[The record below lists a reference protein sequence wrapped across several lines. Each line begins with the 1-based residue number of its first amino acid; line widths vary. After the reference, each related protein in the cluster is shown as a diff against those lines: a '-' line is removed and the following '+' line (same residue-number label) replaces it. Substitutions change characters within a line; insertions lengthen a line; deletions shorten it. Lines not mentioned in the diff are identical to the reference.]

1 MKALP
6 LALVALIGL
15 TLGANAQCASG
26 YTQLNNVFACQQN
39 TTGAP
44 VVTSPSTASGTT
56 GTAFSYQITA
66 TNSPTSYSASGLP
79 SPLSVNTATGLITG
93 TPNSTFS
100 GNVTLGATNGTGTG
114 NETLALTI
122 NAAVNPPVIT
132 SPTTLSC
139 MVGTGCNYHITAT
152 NSPTSYGAS
161 NLPAS
166 LGVNTSTGTISGTPT
181 ASGSSTVGLSATNA
195 GGTGTQNL
203 ALTIAAA
210 GSGTISFGADG
221 GYNASASTSV
231 VLNTPAG
238 VANGDL
244 MFMIVTSQ
252 TALTDPVETPNTPPG
267 WTVVARLANAFDPT
281 YGNFTTALFSRTAS
295 SEPASYT
302 VTMPGSGLAYAA
314 IDGNI
319 RNYKTSSGSISV
331 KAVSSKANT
340 SNGTTCVVPAISET
354 WQSGEW
360 AFYVGMNDL
369 SSPTSLSPATLS
381 HVVTAGSGIAD
392 FYRWGDFAPASA
404 PAAQTFTAGNS
415 GAMTCIGVT
424 FR

>member
-1 MKALP
+1 MKS
-6 LALVALIGL
+6 LAIAFTALIAL
-15 TLGANAQCASG
+15 TVGANAQCATG
-26 YTQLNNVFACQQN
+26 YTQLSNVFACQQN

-44 VVTSPSTASGTT
+44 VVTSPSTASGTA
-56 GTAFSYQITA
+56 GMAFSYQITA
-66 TNSPTSYSASGLP
+66 TNSPTSYSATGLP
-79 SPLSVNTATGLITG
+79 SPLGVNTGTGLISG
-93 TPNSTFS
+93 TPTAPFS

-122 NAAVNPPVIT
+122 AAAGSPPVIN
-132 SPTTLSC
+132 SPTTASGT
-139 MVGTGCNYHITAT
+139 VGTGFTYHITAT
-152 NSPTSYGAS
+152 NMPTSYGAS
-161 NLPAS
+161 NLPAP
-166 LGVNTSTGTISGTPT
+166 LGINTSTGTISGTPT
-181 ASGSSTVGLSATNA
+181 AASSSTVGLSATNGA
-195 GGTGTQNL
+195 GTGTQNL

-221 GYNASASTSV
+221 GYNASASQSV
-231 VLNTPAG
+231 VLSTPAG

-244 MFMIVTSQ
+244 MFMVVTSQ
-252 TALTDPVETPNTPPG
+252 TALTDPVETPNTPAG
-267 WTVVARLANAFDPT
+267 WTVVARLANALDPV

-319 RNYKTSSGSISV
+319 RNYKTSSGSIAV

-369 SSPTSLSPATLS
+369 GSPTALSPATLS

-392 FYRWGDFAPASA
+392 FYRWGDYAPASA
-404 PAAQTFTAGNS
+404 PVAQTFTAGNS